1 MFLQTNAEDFF
12 NAYEVL
18 KESNEALISKLAK
31 SPENPSTVKAFG
43 ARPTMGVEIVCL
55 AFSVELYIKYL
66 HYVIKHETPRGH
78 NILKLFRDL
87 PKQTQQKIFSHPSI
101 ANYGWSFSEFQKE
114 IEYISNGFEKWRY
127 SHESSTLR
135 YNNYFALVFID
146 AVKFASESERSHLAI
161 IKGVGNE
168 QNIQ

>member
-18 KESNEALISKLAK
+18 KESNEALINKLAN
-31 SPENPSTVKAFG
+31 SPGNPSAAKAFG

-78 NILKLFRDL
+78 DILTLFRDL
-87 PKQTQQKIFSHPSI
+87 PEQTQQKIFSHPSI
-101 ANYGWSFSEFQKE
+101 TNYGWSFPEFEKQ
-114 IEYISNGFEKWRY
+114 IGYISDGFAKWRY
-127 SHESSTLR
+127 SHEFTTLQ
-135 YNNYFALVFID
+135 YNSYFALVFID
-146 AVKFASESERSHLAI
+146 AVKFVSASERSHLAI
-161 IKGVGNE
+161 VTN
-168 QNIQ
+168 

>member
-18 KESNEALISKLAK
+18 KESNEALISNLAN
-31 SPENPSTVKAFG
+31 SPEKHSTVKAFG

-78 NILKLFRDL
+78 NILTLFRDL

-101 ANYGWSFSEFQKE
+101 ANYGWSFSEFEKE

-127 SHESSTLR
+127 SHESRTLR

-146 AVKFASESERSHLAI
+146 ALKFASDSERSH
-161 IKGVGNE
+161 
-168 QNIQ
+168 